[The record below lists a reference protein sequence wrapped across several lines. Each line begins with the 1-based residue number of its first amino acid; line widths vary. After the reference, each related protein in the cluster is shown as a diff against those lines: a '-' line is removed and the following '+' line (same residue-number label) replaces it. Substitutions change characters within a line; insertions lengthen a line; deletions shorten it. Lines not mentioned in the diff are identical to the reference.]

1 VSQPRRVV
9 FWRHG
14 RTDWNA
20 SSRFQGQSDSML
32 DEVGIKQAAAAAL
45 QLARLDPAFIMSSD
59 LQRAHDTAL
68 PLADALGLDVVLD
81 EGLRETFV
89 GVWQGMFRAD
99 IEREHTKDLQ
109 EWIAGTNIRPGLHGE
124 TRTEVAARVSAA
136 VNRGLAQIGPG
147 QTLVCVT
154 HGAAA
159 MSGIAALLDLPLE
172 KWPIFAVMPNC
183 AWSIAVETQTP
194 TGPAWRIQEYN
205 TRVPEL

>member
-1 VSQPRRVV
+1 MSQPRRVV

>member
-1 VSQPRRVV
+1 
-9 FWRHG
+9 
-14 RTDWNA
+14 
-20 SSRFQGQSDSML
+20 ML
-32 DEVGIKQAAAAAL
+32 DETGIKQAAAAAL
-45 QLARLDPAFIMSSD
+45 QLAKLKPAYILSSD
-59 LQRAHDTAL
+59 LQRAHHTAM
-68 PLADALGLDVVLD
+68 PLADALGLEVVLD

-99 IEREHTKDLQ
+99 IEREHTQDLQ
-109 EWIAGTNIRPGLHGE
+109 DWIAGTNIRPGLHGE

-136 VNRGLAQIGPG
+136 VNRGLAHIGPG

-172 KWPIFAVMPNC
+172 KWPIFSVMPNC

-194 TGPAWRIQEYN
+194 TGPAWRLQEYN
-205 TRVPEL
+205 TRVAEL

>member
-1 VSQPRRVV
+1 MNQPRRVV

-32 DEVGIKQAAAAAL
+32 DETGIKQAAAAAL
-45 QLARLDPAFIMSSD
+45 QLAKLKPAYILSSD
-59 LQRAHDTAL
+59 LQRAHHTAM
-68 PLADALGLDVVLD
+68 PLADALGLEVVLD

-99 IEREHTKDLQ
+99 IEREHTQDLQ

-136 VNRGLAQIGPG
+136 VNRGLAHIGPG

-194 TGPAWRIQEYN
+194 TGPAWRLQEYN
-205 TRVPEL
+205 TRVAEL